1 LKGEGNQIQF
11 TFNSDLITDLQKVQ
25 KHIPV
30 EDSTAINILSELILK
45 LNKRNKFIRI
55 AGKSPQVGTQFEST
69 RAMILEYNSEDE
81 KCLRSTKNR
90 YIGRTEKRIETF
102 TVSEVCTT

>member
-1 LKGEGNQIQF
+1 MKGEGNQIQF

-30 EDSTAINILSELILK
+30 EDSTAINILSGLILK

-55 AGKSPQVGTQFEST
+55 AGKSPAGWNTVREYESYDFGVQFRRREMSSF
-69 RAMILEYNSEDE
+69 N
-81 KCLRSTKNR
+81 
-90 YIGRTEKRIETF
+90 
-102 TVSEVCTT
+102 